1 VRYAIYGAPIDHGT
15 GSKRTID
22 RQDQF
27 LVEFRR
33 TMVFRYHRMNRYLP
47 SKNPHEDTMDDTL
60 FNEDQETLTKD
71 IIFAIQRWMQT
82 AVTRRTADTRPKISG
97 ATLRR
102 QVLLF
107 WVIEKRRDTDRIFY
121 KKMFR
126 LITKGKVFSQVW

>member
-1 VRYAIYGAPIDHGT
+1 
-15 GSKRTID
+15 
-22 RQDQF
+22 
-27 LVEFRR
+27 
-33 TMVFRYHRMNRYLP
+33 
-47 SKNPHEDTMDDTL
+47 MDDTL